1 MDYPGARGGRSPLP
15 HRAGAGRGG
24 RGAAYG
30 NPPGFPLG
38 QVLPLPEDRLEALA
52 SALSTPLRGND
63 TQAALQRPA
72 EQLRAYSYDLIRRAN
87 RTEGWA
93 ADPDLPETPAIVAR
107 TFVNDHADITA
118 HQNRPE
124 TLPVSE
130 QHQLIAAQ
138 ALLELC
144 NLVAAEDGRGPGL
157 AAGMAS
163 IDIANPV
170 LPEGCEAVA
179 KLNFA
184 ITAAIEA
191 DAGSRRPASAPSS

>member
-52 SALSTPLRGND
+52 SALGTPLRGND

-72 EQLRAYSYDLIRRAN
+72 EQLPAYSYDLVRRAN

-124 TLPVSE
+124 TLPVSG

-144 NLVAAEDGRGPGL
+144 NLVAAEDGRGPGR
-157 AAGMAS
+157 AAG
-163 IDIANPV
+163 
-170 LPEGCEAVA
+170 
-179 KLNFA
+179 
-184 ITAAIEA
+184 T
-191 DAGSRRPASAPSS
+191 